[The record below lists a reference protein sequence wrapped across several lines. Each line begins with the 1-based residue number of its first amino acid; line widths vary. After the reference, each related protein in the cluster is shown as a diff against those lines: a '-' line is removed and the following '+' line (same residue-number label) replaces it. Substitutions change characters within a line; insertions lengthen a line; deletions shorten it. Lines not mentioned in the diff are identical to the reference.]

1 MNRIDKLFND
11 RQNGILSI
19 YFCAGC
25 PDANGTAD
33 VIRALEQDGVDMVEM
48 EYLQRPHGRR
58 PGDYRTPRRAPCATV

>member
-33 VIRALEQDGVDMVEM
+33 VIRALEQDGVDMVEIGI
-48 EYLQRPHGRR
+48 LN
-58 PGDYRTPRRAPCATV
+58 